1 MITATANLGSTI
13 TATALLISEQV
24 GSCPTLCEL
33 LSDVLPEDVVT
44 DVFDCL
50 SEAAQTELLDSECV
64 IPPCSPVTQQ
74 VNGTTIGTTASGG
87 TNNQLIRNTAGTAVG
102 TAANPSVIANTTIR
116 NSAAPT
122 WTDVVVAGV
131 TKTLAQGKALDSDGA
146 TTLLANYIPTTD
158 GFMFTCTP
166 AADATVEINSTLFDT
181 VASGATIDIQVINGG
196 SNPVGSLQGS
206 DWVIGNNMTTINGT
220 QVTDQE
226 AEVNATIFAT
236 LDGSQSGTWNAGTQT
251 WEMTSAPCPPVPS
264 LSVALSD
271 DTPNFGDS
279 VTITATPTGFTPTLY
294 TFHIPQRD
302 GTYLLVTQG
311 SNVYTWTTDV
321 VGSVSIMVTATNGLG
336 ATAEISTTVT
346 VVFVYLLDTYTTATA
361 AFSVRRLRS
370 AYTGFCLTVRRSSD
384 NTTANIGFTNDMLDV
399 TSLLAFVGTGNGF
412 VTTWYDQSTTAS
424 NATQATANNQPLIV
438 SNGVLSE
445 VNDIPAILF
454 GGILYAT
461 YNSFTVS
468 NRTFKTG
475 FCVARKSTNATQY
488 VPLLGFASDYVV
500 QIGGQATTL
509 RIEGSTSNIE
519 STFNNFRLNQ
529 MTLLT
534 GTGGTGRI
542 RGNGVQYGSGSANST
557 SVMQRIGVNTS
568 STGRYFIGVML
579 ELITFPDDQTANFT
593 AIEADQMNYFNT

>member
-1 MITATANLGSTI
+1 LSIA
-13 TATALLISEQV
+13 IS
-24 GSCPTLCEL
+24 
-33 LSDVLPEDVVT
+33 
-44 DVFDCL
+44 
-50 SEAAQTELLDSECV
+50 DS
-64 IPPCSPVTQQ
+64 
-74 VNGTTIGTTASGG
+74 
-87 TNNQLIRNTAGTAVG
+87 
-102 TAANPSVIANTTIR
+102 
-116 NSAAPT
+116 
-122 WTDVVVAGV
+122 
-131 TKTLAQGKALDSDGA
+131 
-146 TTLLANYIPTTD
+146 
-158 GFMFTCTP
+158 
-166 AADATVEINSTLFDT
+166 
-181 VASGATIDIQVINGG
+181 
-196 SNPVGSLQGS
+196 
-206 DWVIGNNMTTINGT
+206 
-220 QVTDQE
+220 
-226 AEVNATIFAT
+226 
-236 LDGSQSGTWNAGTQT
+236 
-251 WEMTSAPCPPVPS
+251 
-264 LSVALSD
+264 
-271 DTPNFGDS
+271 TPNFGDS
-279 VTITATPTGFTPTLY
+279 VTITVTPTGFTPTLY

-336 ATAEISTTVT
+336 ATAEISTIVT

-370 AYTGFCLTVRRSSD
+370 TYTGYCMNVRRSSD
-384 NTTANIGFTNDMLDV
+384 NTSMNLGFVNDMLDV
-399 TSLLAFVGTGNGF
+399 ATLLAFVGTGNGF
-412 VTTWYDQSTTAS
+412 VSTWYDQSTTAS

-445 VNDIPAILF
+445 MNDIPAILF

-500 QIGGQATTL
+500 QIGGQTTTL
-509 RIEGSTSNIE
+509 RIEGLVSNIE

-568 STGRYFIGVML
+568 STGRYFIGEML